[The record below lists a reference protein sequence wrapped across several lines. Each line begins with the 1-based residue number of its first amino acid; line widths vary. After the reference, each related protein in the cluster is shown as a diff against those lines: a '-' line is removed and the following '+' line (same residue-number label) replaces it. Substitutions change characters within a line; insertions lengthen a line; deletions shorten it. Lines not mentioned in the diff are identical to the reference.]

1 MADQLEYFL
10 QVIKA
15 LNDYQVEYILIGG
28 VAVIFHGMDRLTRD
42 IDVFVKM
49 EPHNIERLRK
59 ALHAVFDD
67 ASIEEITFDELTQ
80 YPVIRY
86 GPPED
91 FYIDILT
98 RLGEAASYEDLEYE
112 LIEYEGIPVRIATPE
127 TLYNLKKDTIRE
139 KDKADAFFL
148 QQLIDDEKQGD
159 I

>member
-1 MADQLEYFL
+1 MAEQLEHFL

-42 IDVFVKM
+42 IDVFVNM
-49 EPHNIERLRK
+49 EPQNIERLRK
-59 ALHAVFDD
+59 SLHAVFDD
-67 ASIEEITFDELTQ
+67 ASIEEITFDELAQ

-98 RLGEAASYEDLEYE
+98 RLGEAAAYEDLDYE
-112 LIEYEGIPVRIATPE
+112 VLDYEGIPVRIATPE
-127 TLYNLKKDTIRE
+127 TLYQLKKDTIRE
-139 KDKADAFFL
+139 KDKIDAFFL
-148 QQLIDDEKQGD
+148 RELINHSELQEN
-159 I
+159 